1 MDYPLLP
8 LPEAVSEPLTT
19 AEALKLASTV
29 KPITAAEA
37 QKYVADSLA
46 LAAKAKAP
54 TPAPAGRR

>member
-1 MDYPLLP
+1 
-8 LPEAVSEPLTT
+8 VSEPLTT